1 MDPATLECLALMD
14 FPQLNCSLCLSNN
27 RQCTTSVAR
36 SGMKL
41 SENLESNIDQLVTEA
56 FAELHPSRPFIP
68 GETNIPV
75 TGKVFGQ
82 EELRAATKA
91 SLDFWLTS
99 GPYTEQFESRF
110 AKVVGM
116 RHAFMVNSGSSAN
129 LLALS
134 SLTSPAH
141 GERTLKP
148 GNEVITV
155 AAGFPTTVTPILQN
169 GLVPVYVDVDPET
182 YVAIDEQMEA
192 AVSSSTKAIM
202 MAHTL
207 GNPFNL
213 DFVQDLAKKHN
224 LWLIED
230 SCDGLGGT
238 YRGQTLGSFGDL
250 STFSFYPA
258 HHITTGE
265 GGAVLVK
272 KVAHK
277 RIVESFRDWGRD
289 CWCAPGCDNT
299 CLKRYEWILGELPEG
314 YDHKYTYSHLGY
326 NLKSGDIQAAIGLE
340 QLDRLE
346 TFIELR
352 RRNWAYLLNGLKD
365 LEEYFVLPKATENS
379 VPSWFGFALT
389 VKPGAPKTRNQIV
402 QELNDKKIGTRLLFG
417 GNLLRQPAFISAPRR
432 VISNLENTDRIMNDT
447 FWIGVWPGLSIEML
461 DYMITTSH
469 EMFEK
474 S

>member
-1 MDPATLECLALMD
+1 MDLMK
-14 FPQLNCSLCLSNN
+14 FVESEYKN
-27 RQCTTSVAR
+27 RHKKS
-36 SGMKL
+36 S
-41 SENLESNIDQLVTEA
+41 
-56 FAELHPSRPFIP
+56 FIP
-68 GETNIPV
+68 GETAVPV
-75 TGKVFGQ
+75 TGKVFGAP
-82 EELRAATKA
+82 ELKAAVEA

-99 GPYTEQFESRF
+99 GPYTEAFESRF
-110 AKVVGM
+110 AKTVGM

-141 GERTLKP
+141 GDRALKP
-148 GNEVITV
+148 GDEVITV

-182 YVAIDEQMEA
+182 YVAIDEQLEA
-192 AVSSSTKAIM
+192 AIGPKTKAIM

-207 GNPFNL
+207 GNPFNV
-213 DFVQDLAKKHN
+213 DFVQALAKKHN

-230 SCDGLGGT
+230 SCDALGGT
-238 YRGQTLGSFGDL
+238 YRDQNLGTVGDL

-265 GGAVLVK
+265 GGAVLIK

-299 CLKRYEWILGELPEG
+299 CLKRYEWTLGELPTG

-326 NLKSGDIQAAIGLE
+326 NLKSGDIQAAIGLA

-346 TFIELR
+346 SFVELR
-352 RRNWAYLLNGLKD
+352 RRNWAYLSHALRD
-365 LEEYFVLPKATENS
+365 LEEFLILPKATENS
-379 VPSWFGFALT
+379 DPSWFGFALT
-389 VKPGAPKTRNQIV
+389 VKPNSPKTRNQIV
-402 QELNDKKIGTRLLFG
+402 QELNDKKIATRLLFA
-417 GNLLRQPAFISAPRR
+417 GNLLRQPAFAGTPRR
-432 VISNLENTDRIMNDT
+432 VIGDLVNTDRIMNDT
-447 FWIGVWPGLSIEML
+447 FWIGVWPGLSLEML
-461 DYMITTSH
+461 DYMIESLN
-469 EMFEK
+469 EILGK
-474 S
+474 KK

>member
-1 MDPATLECLALMD
+1 M
-14 FPQLNCSLCLSNN
+14 S
-27 RQCTTSVAR
+27 
-36 SGMKL
+36 K
-41 SENLESNIDQLVTEA
+41 NLDLKIGQLVTDA
-56 FAELHPSRPFIP
+56 YSELHPPSVFIA

-75 TGKVFGQ
+75 TGKVFGEQ
-82 EELRAATKA
+82 ELRAATKA

-99 GPYTEQFESRF
+99 GPYTEEFESRF
-110 AKVVGM
+110 AKTVGM

-141 GERTLKP
+141 YERALKP
-148 GNEVITV
+148 GDEVVTV
-155 AAGFPTTVTPILQN
+155 AAGFPTTVAPIIQN
-169 GLVPVYVDVDPET
+169 GLIPVYVDVEPDT
-182 YVAIDEQMEA
+182 YVAIDDQLEA
-192 AVSSSTKAIM
+192 AIGPKTKAIM

-213 DFVQDLAKKHN
+213 DHVQALVKKHN

-238 YRGQTLGSFGDL
+238 YRGQQLGTFGDL

-265 GGAVLVK
+265 GGAVLIK
-272 KVAHK
+272 KVSHK

-299 CLKRYEWILGELPEG
+299 CLKRYEWSLGELPEG

-326 NLKSGDIQAAIGLE
+326 NLKSGDIQAAIGLA
-340 QLDRLE
+340 QLDRLDS
-346 TFIELR
+346 FVELR
-352 RRNWAYLLNGLKD
+352 RRNWAYLSTELKN
-365 LEEYFVLPKATENS
+365 LEDYFIFPKATENS
-379 VPSWFGFALT
+379 DPSWFGFALT
-389 VKPGAPKTRNQIV
+389 VKPSSPKSRNQIV
-402 QELNDKKIGTRLLFG
+402 QELNDRKIGTRLLFG
-417 GNLLRQPAFISAPRR
+417 GNLLRQPAFMDSTRR
-432 VISNLENTDRIMNDT
+432 VVGNLENTDRIMNDT

-461 DYMITTSH
+461 DYMIATIYEIIGS
-469 EMFEK
+469 K
-474 S
+474 P

>member
-1 MDPATLECLALMD
+1 MDLMK
-14 FPQLNCSLCLSNN
+14 FVESEYKN
-27 RQCTTSVAR
+27 RHKKS
-36 SGMKL
+36 S
-41 SENLESNIDQLVTEA
+41 
-56 FAELHPSRPFIP
+56 FIP
-68 GETNIPV
+68 GETAVPV
-75 TGKVFGQ
+75 TGKVFGAP
-82 EELRAATKA
+82 ELKAAVEA

-99 GPYTEQFESRF
+99 GPYTEAFESRF
-110 AKVVGM
+110 AKAVGM

-141 GERTLKP
+141 GDRALKP
-148 GNEVITV
+148 GDEVITV

-182 YVAIDEQMEA
+182 YVAIDEQLEA
-192 AVSSSTKAIM
+192 AIGPKTKAIM

-207 GNPFNL
+207 GNPFNV
-213 DFVQDLAKKHN
+213 DFVQALAKKHN

-230 SCDGLGGT
+230 SCDALGGT
-238 YRGQTLGSFGDL
+238 YRDQNLGTIGDL

-265 GGAVLVK
+265 GGAVLIK

-299 CLKRYEWILGELPEG
+299 CLKRYEWTLGELPTG

-326 NLKSGDIQAAIGLE
+326 NLKSGDIQAAIGLA

-346 TFIELR
+346 SFVELR
-352 RRNWAYLLNGLKD
+352 RRNWAYLSNALRD
-365 LEEYFVLPKATENS
+365 LEEFLILPKATENS
-379 VPSWFGFALT
+379 DPSWFGFALT
-389 VKPGAPKTRNQIV
+389 VKPNSPKTRNQIV
-402 QELNDKKIGTRLLFG
+402 QELNNKKIATRLLFA
-417 GNLLRQPAFISAPRR
+417 GNLLRQPAIAGTPRR
-432 VISNLENTDRIMNDT
+432 VVGDLVNTDRIMNDT
-447 FWIGVWPGLSIEML
+447 FWIGVWPGLTLPML
-461 DYMITTSH
+461 DYMIESLKRILGTS
-469 EMFEK
+469 

>member
-1 MDPATLECLALMD
+1 
-14 FPQLNCSLCLSNN
+14 
-27 RQCTTSVAR
+27 VAR
-36 SGMKL
+36 SGIKL
-41 SENLESNIDQLVTEA
+41 RENLDSKIGNLVAEA
-56 FAELHPSRPFIP
+56 HSALHPHQTFIP
-68 GETNIPV
+68 GESIIPV

-82 EELRAATKA
+82 EEMRAATKA

-99 GPYTEQFESRF
+99 GPYTEAFESRF
-110 AKVVGM
+110 AKIVGM

-141 GERTLKP
+141 GDRALKP
-148 GNEVITV
+148 GDEVITV

-169 GLVPVYVDVDPET
+169 GLVPIYVDVDPET
-182 YVAIDEQMEA
+182 YVAIDEQIEA
-192 AVSSSTKAIM
+192 AVSTKTRAIM

-213 DFVQDLAKKHN
+213 DFVQNLANKHN

-238 YRGQTLGSFGDL
+238 YKNQTLGSFGDL

-272 KVAHK
+272 KVSHK

-299 CLKRYEWILGELPEG
+299 CLKRYEWTLGELPAG

-326 NLKSGDIQAAIGLE
+326 NLKSGDIQAAIGLA
-340 QLDRLE
+340 QLDRLDL
-346 TFIELR
+346 FIELR

-365 LEEYFVLPKATENS
+365 LEEYFIFPKATEHS
-379 VPSWFGFALT
+379 DPSWFGFALT
-389 VKPGAPKTRNQIV
+389 VKPEAPKTRNQIV
-402 QELNDKKIGTRLLFG
+402 QELNEKKIGTRLLFG
-417 GNLLRQPAFISAPRR
+417 GNLLRQPAFIGTPRR
-432 VISNLENTDRIMNDT
+432 VIGSLENTDRVMNDT
-447 FWIGVWPGLSIEML
+447 FWIGVWPGLSIDML
-461 DYMITTSH
+461 DYMITVIHKILVS
-469 EMFEK
+469 K
-474 S
+474 